1 MPGVRE
7 KEAEKDRQYL
17 YQDPA
22 LVPLAEKAKVC
33 GIKLG

>member
-1 MPGVRE
+1 MPGASE
-7 KEAEKDRQYL
+7 KETEKDRQQL

>member
-1 MPGVRE
+1 MPGARK
-7 KEAEKDRQYL
+7 KETEKDHQHL

-33 GIKLG
+33 GNKLG